1 MRGMEEGRYI
11 PRADLASLRK
21 VFLQYST
28 VTRDG
33 QPFLSYEDLIV
44 RYLGLLPEGKYNR
57 DTLSLYAGVVDQT
70 KSLWP
75 SRRTSAT
82 LTPCTRQRS
91 NSLIGMGEALLVSLS
106 LRES

>member
-1 MRGMEEGRYI
+1 MVRVRGMEEGRYI

-44 RYLGLLPEGKYNR
+44 R
-57 DTLSLYAGVVDQT
+57 LSAQQGT
-70 KSLWP
+70 KSWGSI
-75 SRRTSAT
+75 SRIVKMRHASIV
-82 LTPCTRQRS
+82 
-91 NSLIGMGEALLVSLS
+91 N
-106 LRES
+106 